1 MVAEGGGAVE
11 PSFPFSSSPVS
22 ALFPPAVIF
31 FFSTSSGS
39 LVELGFLVA
48 AEVAVVGSSQE
59 LSPAA

>member
-1 MVAEGGGAVE
+1 VE
-11 PSFPFSSSPVS
+11 PSCPFSSSPVS
-22 ALFPPAVIF
+22 ALFPPAVVF